1 MDLAVRDLRQHAG
14 KFAATIIGVGLLLTI
29 VLIMNGIY
37 RGNIN
42 DGLWLVNN
50 TKADLWVVERDRGGP
65 FNEQSSLPESLYRS
79 IASVPGVRSADPFI
93 TYSVQRD
100 LAGKSRQFTIV
111 GYDIFGGAGGA
122 QAIVAGRT
130 IRQAHYEMV
139 ADQKTGLHLG
149 DSVHLGVE
157 DYTVVGLVKGA
168 VDAGGNPIVYL
179 SLHDA
184 QQVLYQLDPQAV
196 LQQRAALLGQLEGA
210 GNTPTQAEHLLPL
223 VTSQTNTINA
233 VLVSLAPG
241 ANAKT
246 VQSTIEDW
254 LYFSVYTTAQERNLL
269 LQGRLSMMDA
279 VLGLFRSLLLIVS
292 IVVIALMVYILTM
305 EKIKSIATLKLLGA
319 ANGVIVRLVMEQS
332 LLLTVASFAVGYVL
346 VTTTQD
352 HFPRTLFL
360 LPSDTLVTF
369 VVVFVGGVL
378 ASILGIVT
386 ALKAPPGLA
395 LEG

>member
-111 GYDIFGGAGGA
+111 GYDIFGGAGGP